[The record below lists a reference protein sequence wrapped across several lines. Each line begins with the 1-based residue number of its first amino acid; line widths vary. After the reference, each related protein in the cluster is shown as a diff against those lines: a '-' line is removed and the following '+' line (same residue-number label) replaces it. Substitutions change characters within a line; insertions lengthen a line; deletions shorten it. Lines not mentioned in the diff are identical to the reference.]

1 MTTLGKILLVAV
13 AVGLVI
19 GATVMYRPQPEPAV
33 ERVQL
38 THSQVTDL
46 QQTKAPERKP
56 VERVV
61 PPAPSDDD
69 AEDGNGS

>member
-1 MTTLGKILLVAV
+1 MTTLGKILLAAI

-33 ERVQL
+33 EPVKL
-38 THSQVTDL
+38 THTQVMEM
-46 QQTKAPERKP
+46 QQTKAPEPKR

>member
-1 MTTLGKILLVAV
+1 MTTLGKILLAAI

-19 GATVMYRPQPEPAV
+19 GATVIYRPQPEASV
-33 ERVQL
+33 EGVKL
-38 THSQVTDL
+38 THTQVMEL
-46 QQTKAPERKP
+46 QQTKAPTPKP
-56 VERVV
+56 VEHVV